1 MAMMP
6 YMAAGYAADRMMG
19 GDGKIGLAAGTGFG
33 GFSTGAF
40 GSALGSGAAE
50 TASTGIFSPTL
61 SIPELAGTT
70 GVAGTEGMAALNSPS
85 ILSGTGGFNGS
96 EMVTG
101 MSNAGLMGANTVPSS
116 LLGAESLA
124 LSQATPGSF
133 ELMKRGLGTNID
145 SLMNNPVTDL
155 IGQGTDYIDEGYKNM
170 SVGDTMTAGMLGS
183 QAIDALNPPPPE
195 GQIMN
200 IPQVAS
206 KGSTPR
212 QSTQAN
218 PLAITVPGNELSRED
233 LKKLYEERM
242 YG

>member
-1 MAMMP
+1 MNKKFKSFKKLLEKSDINP
-6 YMAAGYAADRMMG
+6 NQRNKD
-19 GDGKIGLAAGTGFG
+19 
-33 GFSTGAF
+33 
-40 GSALGSGAAE
+40 
-50 TASTGIFSPTL
+50 
-61 SIPELAGTT
+61 GTT
-70 GVAGTEGMAALNSPS
+70 TYGVL
-85 ILSGTGGFNGS
+85 FYH
-96 EMVTG
+96 
-101 MSNAGLMGANTVPSS
+101 
-116 LLGAESLA
+116 
-124 LSQATPGSF
+124 SQTQF
-133 ELMKRGLGTNID
+133 
-145 SLMNNPVTDL
+145 
-155 IGQGTDYIDEGYKNM
+155 YIDEGYKNM